1 MDQLL
6 AAGFAPN
13 AEPSART
20 QPARPQIVKKRTR
33 GSGQGLPLSQLF
45 WQLPRWGTVASWED
59 GRGFGFIQCGGSNTL
74 FFHVKAEIVG
84 VSSAHQR
91 IRVGEPVVFI
101 IGEDPRKP
109 GNLRAVC
116 WARVSGCHWD
126 GATPP
131 SSQTSLEQLRSKA
144 LASLPM
150 ETLWAMLQAD
160 WYAHQ
165 WPADK
170 EIRKL
175 ADPLLIHAW
184 CSKAASM
191 SVQELTDDPMRIQQM
206 QKCYDFW
213 DALSMGYVLQTL
225 APQQLAAVFA
235 SPGAW
240 MPSASAQHRSKLVQW
255 YLLRTKGRIGDD
267 WKQWFSGRDA
277 REAEAAGFWLDQGLT
292 PTGDIRQWIQQLI
305 IRKLLP
311 PDRVEQ
317 WVQDDSTQ
325 AVQLFEYLPAPLQQR
340 FLARWQQ
347 HASELAAVLN
357 NVNPGLIEP
366 FFLQGVLPLG
376 LEAREI
382 LTLYAPSSAWMHS
395 VSDQHR
401 SKLMQWYLLH
411 TSGRIGDDWKQ
422 WFSGRDA
429 QEAEAA
435 GLWLD
440 QGLAATDDIRQWM
453 QQLITSGLLPHSRVE
468 QWVQDDSTEAVQLF
482 EYLPELQQQRFL
494 ATWQQHPSTLA
505 AALSG
510 AKPSQPVLILL
521 RAALALDLETDGQ
534 TIWQVGVAQARKAW
548 LLFDQKTSGAGD
560 LGSALAQL
568 EERIRASVLSVG
580 HNIVAWDWPILS
592 QHISLSRPP
601 VFWDTLLV
609 QYLLEPQALSHALG
623 GSHQADED
631 ALAAAQLFEQ
641 QFKRVPPSF
650 AASLLMGEFKDT
662 QALLE
667 AVIDAL
673 GNGEPSYA
681 RAMPDW
687 MQGLDS
693 GGAVLVLPE
702 RLLRAL
708 DWVPGISVVSAH
720 PHEDLPTQWLQVDAD
735 ALAAALAQHD
745 THEGDFG
752 LASQTL
758 LLAVAR
764 RAEEQGIALRRNM
777 VAPWLLENNARL
789 KTALEQACRPPV
801 PGALALRVAPLP
813 RDIAPLLAAGP
824 QAFAFAGFSAEV
836 LVLDHQGLAQWPA
849 DWNALPSGQ
858 HPPALLRG
866 RSSTGEVLWL
876 QADRV
881 ASVLGERGGWQ
892 SFRTAVL
899 PKGRVLEPLAA
910 KAVVQRPVLA
920 TRRLPVLYPG
930 AQDQADYWIEVI
942 RTFRE
947 VADRRGEKA
956 VPILLVS
963 STRSAELV
971 TMLRWALAE
980 MGWGEVSADHHSL
993 REYLLRA
1000 ARYNFAVVDTLAR
1013 WPEWQARA
1021 LSTGVALL
1029 PVVEALPLEQ
1039 WYAAAD
1045 TQWAQPS
1052 ECDADEAAGVNDD
1065 VAPLDALETD
1075 PQKVEGDGSG
1085 EGDDELAQDVVETV
1099 PLAEATAGA
1108 TVDAAGEVAAISTG
1122 SLLERLPR
1130 LAEQFLHAWLVDTG
1144 LADSPLPAVLVD
1156 ARAAGGGKSLEA
1168 WAEQLPLH
1176 GQALSAPELECL
1188 KVAFDKLHVQ
1198 REEAPSDYVSMEQFL
1213 VQNWQPKGDGSSDP
1227 VRGFKDSQQPAMQA
1241 ICNRQSDVICA
1252 LPTGEGKSVLF
1263 QVPALCR
1270 GLRNRRLTL
1279 VISPLKALMHDQVDG
1294 LRKLGFADSAD
1305 YLSSDRPAHEI
1316 AEVMQGVLDHRI
1328 VLLYVAPERFR
1339 SDPFIQVLRKRLE
1352 SDGGLEY
1359 AVVDEAHCV
1368 NQWGHEFRPDYFYAL
1383 QWLLRNTRRDRN
1395 DVPAPFVLLSATIT
1409 ASDKKA
1415 LQSILQ
1421 TGSQAGK
1428 PALPLVVLPVVF
1440 EHPLRAHIQV
1450 QTHSMRGMMSDSQA
1464 FEQVLDERLPAIVG
1478 AIRQAQN
1485 NRQKTGQRSAVIVFV
1500 ARRDHA
1506 EKVAQ
1511 KLTQLCA
1518 CPVECFHAGLDAL
1531 ARSEVYQSFRNGNL
1545 DVLVATK
1552 AFGMGMD
1559 IPDIHWAIHLSPP
1572 AFLEDYL
1579 QEVGR
1584 IGRGVLQRQKAQLKQ
1599 LSAGLLYSAAD
1610 FDGIRDQR
1618 AQGAVQL
1625 AFIKEQYKELTAQA
1639 RPLDGGW
1646 LALVPHEGFKPAAKP
1661 AMRRAHATKLRMAL
1675 YWMERAGSIELCG
1688 SVPNLL
1694 PVTVHFP
1701 TLQRIAKEDGALS
1714 VVARVILGMESIHQ
1728 AADRAGISHAA
1739 PSAGGQASQGMA
1751 GNWLARA
1758 LGLIGDMAGL
1768 MFGSSAPTR
1777 QAHQSAASPVN
1788 AASAAP
1794 GADAAGGNA
1803 LVNLSQIMLH
1813 CSFRTLSDVMAS
1825 LVDLEKR
1832 GGITLVQR
1840 YQFAVRALA
1849 SEPKPQIHRLFGAV
1863 EAASLELLR
1872 RLSVTGVNRFLPAD
1886 LLQGHMPALVDP
1898 AKTSLYQSAVQ
1909 WGVIQLVRASGIR
1922 VHQTSDSNQ
1931 KLEWEAVLAPSALP
1945 QAKARCKKLLA
1956 IAQTVFDMLAAKNQP
1971 QSSTDATA
1979 EADQNIVS
1987 LRELV
1992 DATRAGLRAGQRFR
2006 ESDLKK
2012 ALGLLSAMKLVS
2024 LAADLLPMSYVL
2036 HLDALNA
2043 PLDSHQSLWDELKE
2057 VNLLA
2062 KLRNDAMEVFAN
2074 LPTDAQSPF
2083 VEGYFA
2089 QADAKGL
2096 EDFIDTQL
2104 GNIDGGNDQGLS
2116 AFIQSKREQLRATEV
2131 GKFFERYKSQPNQW
2145 AALTHPYDQHLL
2157 VNAGPGA
2164 GKTSVLVGRILHLI
2178 REQNIQPSEII
2189 VLAFNRAVVFEIKK
2203 RLQSLFRSLGYAA
2216 YVKRLQV
2223 FTFHAFAMR
2232 SLVMFD
2238 EGRSQLPNR
2247 EDLLDFFAWR
2257 LEFDANFRQQVA
2269 GGCRSILV
2277 DEFQDV
2283 SHSIY
2288 QILLQLYQGSGS
2300 RAGVMVIGDDDQDIL
2315 RWYRKE
2321 RIANGKPELHEF
2333 AEKYFKD
2340 FERDFSGDGFAN
2352 LLLDKNFRSDDEI
2365 VKASQRLIE
2374 TFSKKNSQ
2382 FRRIKNS
2389 PLEAVRN
2396 ENKNTRCEKKDV
2408 CGQSWQQVVSQLVNI
2423 CREHIQQRWGS
2434 LAVLCRTNAEVA
2446 EAHRVLS
2453 NVFPGITTQGRS
2465 NLRVAEIRHVALW
2478 IDHLNAAREDQNL
2491 MLTDV
2496 LKKQLIAS
2504 FGKKFDIP
2512 ENRVPDQNDV
2522 HLEDL
2527 WELCCAE
2534 QPFPHLSDLI
2544 SFINDLQTDEL
2555 ERLLGASTNRS
2566 QMVVSTIHKVK
2577 GLEFD
2582 TVIIIPSA
2590 LEFGNQRAA
2599 QPSLE
2604 KDAAEE
2610 IRLFY
2615 VGMTRAKTRLFY
2627 FLGDREYAWGI
2638 FPPRYFQGR
2647 NKNESILVGSHE
2659 EVSLGWAMNVSV
2671 FNTDPEEC
2679 QAYIEKVVSVGDAI
2693 TLGGRGGGVFKEL
2706 WHRDANGQM
2715 HRIGYLAAKTV
2726 RGGPQSTLKVS
2737 AVVRFRADGD
2747 GSNTSLT
2754 KYAPSVQQRG
2764 WGYTVLVSGRLR

>member
-1 MDQLL
+1 MNRVNSNSSLSMGAEQQRSLSEQL
-6 AAGFAPN
+6 AKFVKTKPAVIQKK
-13 AEPSART
+13 PSNRT
-20 QPARPQIVKKRTR
+20 KLQSR
-33 GSGQGLPLSQLF
+33 GLDALF
-45 WQLPRWGTVASWED
+45 LELPRWGTVVSLGPAND
-59 GRGFGFIQCGGSNTL
+59 YGFLYEVVGSRKV
-74 FFHVKAEIVG
+74 FFHLNARQPPGPSRGSPISVGDKVLFAPGTDVRHSNKLCAVGWVLVQDLPWADPATVPNSQASLDALRRAALGKLSTLELIRLMKAEWFAELCG
-84 VSSAHQR
+84 DRNAPD
-91 IRVGEPVVFI
+91 GL
-101 IGEDPRKP
+101 EDS
-109 GNLRAVC
+109 LRDA
-116 WARVSGCHWD
+116 AFFERL
-126 GATPP
+126 
-131 SSQTSLEQLRSKA
+131 TSL
-144 LASLPM
+144 SL
-150 ETLWAMLQAD
+150 QD
-160 WYAHQ
+160 
-165 WPADK
+165 
-170 EIRKL
+170 L
-175 ADPLLIHAW
+175 ADLPTP
-184 CSKAASM
+184 AAGW
-191 SVQELTDDPMRIQQM
+191 MRH
-206 QKCYDFW
+206 K
-213 DALSMGYVLQTL
+213 
-225 APQQLAAVFA
+225 
-235 SPGAW
+235 GAQ
-240 MPSASAQHRSKLVQW
+240 QHRL
-255 YLLRTKGRIGDD
+255 
-267 WKQWFSGRDA
+267 
-277 REAEAAGFWLDQGLT
+277 
-292 PTGDIRQWIQQLI
+292 
-305 IRKLLP
+305 
-311 PDRVEQ
+311 
-317 WVQDDSTQ
+317 
-325 AVQLFEYLPAPLQQR
+325 
-340 FLARWQQ
+340 
-347 HASELAAVLN
+347 
-357 NVNPGLIEP
+357 
-366 FFLQGVLPLG
+366 
-376 LEAREI
+376 
-382 LTLYAPSSAWMHS
+382 
-395 VSDQHR
+395 
-401 SKLMQWYLLH
+401 KLMQWYLVRRN
-411 TSGRIGDDWKQ
+411 GAV
-422 WFSGRDA
+422 GRDWEPWFQA
-429 QEAEAA
+429 RESYEGGVAEFFIDRRMTPNEITGQWMEKLIARGGLDADKVWQWAESDTKAA
-435 GLWLD
+435 VRCFANLAEDRRQALRALWL
-440 QGLAATDDIRQWM
+440 R
-453 QQLITSGLLPHSRVE
+453 E
-468 QWVQDDSTEAVQLF
+468 
-482 EYLPELQQQRFL
+482 PELLLGAL
-494 ATWQQHPSTLA
+494 ADDP
-505 AALSG
+505 AL
-510 AKPSQPVLILL
+510 PVQPLMLESV
-521 RAALALDLETDGQ
+521 LALDLESDGQ
-534 TIWQVGVAQARKAW
+534 SIWELGCARAGQASM
-548 LLFDQKTSGAGD
+548 LFANGPETELPA
-560 LGSALAQL
+560 ALAVLQAQL
-568 EERIRASVLSVG
+568 HGVPLVVG

-592 QHISLSRPP
+592 QHISLSHPP

-623 GSHQADED
+623 GSHHADED

-641 QFKRVPPSF
+641 QFKRVPTSF
-650 AASLLMGEFKDT
+650 AASLLTGEFKDT

-702 RLLRAL
+702 RLLHAL
-708 DWVPGISVVSAH
+708 DWVPGISVVPAH
-720 PHEDLPTQWLQVDAD
+720 PQEDLPTQWLQVDAD
-735 ALAAALAQHD
+735 ALAAALAQRD
-745 THEGDFG
+745 THEGDLG
-752 LASQTL
+752 QASQAL
-758 LLAVAR
+758 LLAVVR

-801 PGALALRVAPLP
+801 PGALAMRVAPLP
-813 RDIAPLLAAGP
+813 RDIVPLLAAGP

-849 DWNALPSGQ
+849 DWNALPSVQ
-858 HPPALLRG
+858 QPPALLRG
-866 RSSTGEVLWL
+866 SSSTGGALWL
-876 QADRV
+876 QADRA

-892 SFRTAVL
+892 SFSTAVL

-920 TRRLPVLYPG
+920 TRRVPVLYPG

-1000 ARYNFAVVDTLAR
+1000 ARYNFAVVDTLER
-1013 WPEWQARA
+1013 WPQWQARA
-1021 LSTGVALL
+1021 LSTGLTLL

-1052 ECDADEAAGVNDD
+1052 ELDTDEAAGVNDD
-1065 VAPLDALETD
+1065 VEPLDALETD
-1075 PQKVEGDGSG
+1075 PQEAEGDVSG
-1085 EGDDELAQDVVETV
+1085 DGDDGLAQDAVETV
-1099 PLAEATAGA
+1099 PLAGA
-1108 TVDAAGEVAAISTG
+1108 TTDAAADAAGEVAIISTG

-1130 LAEQFLHAWLVDTG
+1130 LLEQFLHAWLVDAG
-1144 LADSPLPAVLVD
+1144 LADSPRPAVLVD
-1156 ARAAGGGKSLEA
+1156 TRATGVGKSLEA

-1176 GQALSAPELECL
+1176 GQALSAPELERL
-1188 KVAFDKLHVQ
+1188 NVAFDKLHIQ
-1198 REEAPSDYVSMEQFL
+1198 REEAPSDYASMEQFL
-1213 VQNWQPKGDGSSDP
+1213 VQNWQPKGDGSSDS

-1294 LRKLGFADSAD
+1294 LRKLGFAESAD

-1383 QWLLRNTRRDRN
+1383 QWLLRNTRWGQSGE
-1395 DVPAPFVLLSATIT
+1395 PTPFVLLSATIT
-1409 ASDKKA
+1409 ASDKNG

-1421 TGSQAGK
+1421 TGSQAGM

-1440 EHPLRAHIQV
+1440 QHPLRAHIQV
-1450 QTHSMRGMMSDSQA
+1450 QPYPMRGMMSDSQA
-1464 FEQVLDERLPAIVG
+1464 FEQVLDERLPAIVS

-1511 KLTQLCA
+1511 KLTQLCP

-1531 ARSEVYQSFRNGNL
+1531 ARTEVYQSFRNGSL

-1584 IGRGVLQRQKAQLKQ
+1584 MGRGVQQRQKAQLQQ
-1599 LSAGLLYSAAD
+1599 LNAGLLYSAAD
-1610 FDGIRDQR
+1610 FEGIRAQR

-1625 AFIKEQYKELTAQA
+1625 AFIKEQYKVLTALA

-1675 YWMERAGSIELCG
+1675 YWMERAGCIELCG

-1714 VVARVILGMESIHQ
+1714 VVARLISGMESIQQ

-1777 QAHQSAASPVN
+1777 RAHQSAASPVN
-1788 AASAAP
+1788 AASAEP
-1794 GADAAGGNA
+1794 GVDAAGGNA

-1832 GGITLVQR
+1832 GGITVVQR

-1863 EAASLELLR
+1863 EVASLELLR

-1898 AKTSLYQSAVQ
+1898 AKTSLYQTAVQ

-1931 KLEWEAVLAPSALP
+1931 KLEWEAVLVPSALP
-1945 QAKARCKKLLA
+1945 QAKARSKKLLA
-1956 IAQTVFDMLAAKNQP
+1956 IAQTVFDMLAAKSQP

-2178 REQNIQPSEII
+2178 REQNTQPSEII

-2434 LAVLCRTNAEVA
+2434 LAVLCRTNGEVA
-2446 EAHRVLS
+2446 ETHRVLS

-2465 NLRVAEIRHVALW
+2465 NLRVAEMRHVALW
-2478 IDHLNAAREDQNL
+2478 VDHLNAAREDQNL
-2491 MLTDV
+2491 MLADV
-2496 LKKQLIAS
+2496 LQKELIAS
-2504 FGKKFDIP
+2504 FRQKFDIP
-2512 ENRVPDQNDV
+2512 ENRFPDQNDV

-2534 QPFPHLSDLI
+2534 QPFAHLSDLI

-2555 ERLLGASTNRS
+2555 ERLLGTDKNRS

-2582 TVIIIPSA
+2582 TVILLPSTVK
-2590 LEFGNQRAA
+2590 FGDQRAT
-2599 QPSLE
+2599 QQDIE

-2615 VGMTRAKTRLFY
+2615 VGITRAKTRLFY

-2638 FPPRYFQGR
+2638 FPPRYFQGQ
-2647 NKNESILVGSHE
+2647 NQDGSILVGSHK

-2679 QAYIEKVVSVGDAI
+2679 QAYIEKEVSVGDPI
-2693 TLGGRGGGVFKEL
+2693 TLGGRGGGAFKEL
-2706 WHRDANGQM
+2706 WHCDANGQK
-2715 HRIGYLAAKTV
+2715 HQIGYLAARAV
-2726 RGGPQSTLKVS
+2726 RGGPQSSLKVS
-2737 AVVRFRADGD
+2737 AVVRFRADVDANGVPLA
-2747 GSNTSLT
+2747 TQAL
-2754 KYAPSVQQRG
+2754 SVQRRG
-2764 WGYTVLVSGRLR
+2764 WGYAVLVSGRLR

>member
-13 AEPSART
+13 AAPSPST
-20 QPARPQIVKKRTR
+20 QPARSQIVKKRTR
-33 GSGQGLPLSQLF
+33 GGGQGLPPSPLF

-59 GRGFGFIQCGGSNTL
+59 NRGFGFIEYGRAKTL

-84 VSSAHQR
+84 VSSAHQQV
-91 IRVGEPVVFI
+91 RVGEPVVFI

-109 GNLRAVC
+109 GDLRAAR

-126 GATPP
+126 GAPLP
-131 SSQTSLEQLRSKA
+131 NSQTSWDNLRSNA
-144 LASLPM
+144 LALLPM

-160 WYAHQ
+160 WYG
-165 WPADK
+165 PAGK
-170 EIRKL
+170 VMRKL
-175 ADPLLIHAW
+175 EDPLLIQAW
-184 CSKAASM
+184 CSEAASM
-191 SVQELTDDPMRIQQM
+191 GVKELTDDPMRIQQM
-206 QKCYDFW
+206 QKYYDFGE
-213 DALSMGYVLQTL
+213 ARSMGHVLQTL
-225 APQQLAAVFA
+225 SPPQLAAVFG
-235 SPGAW
+235 SPGTW
-240 MPSASAQHRSKLVQW
+240 MLSAGAQHRSKLVQW
-255 YLLRTKGRIGDD
+255 YLLHTKGRIEDG
-267 WKQWFSGRDA
+267 WKQWFSGRDGQ
-277 REAEAAGFWLDQGLT
+277 EAEAACFWLDQGL
-292 PTGDIRQWIQQLI
+292 PATGDIRQWIQQLI
-305 IRKLLP
+305 LRKLLKP
-311 PDRVEQ
+311 GRVEQ

-325 AVQLFEYLPAPLQQR
+325 AVQLFEYLPEPLQRR
-340 FLARWQQ
+340 FLAMWQQ
-347 HASELAAVLN
+347 HPSELAAVLN
-357 NVNPGLIEP
+357 NINPGRIEP
-366 FFLQGVLPLG
+366 FFLEGVLPLG
-376 LEAREI
+376 LEAREL
-382 LTLYAPSSAWMHS
+382 LTLYAPNSAWMRS
-395 VSDQHR
+395 VSAQHR
-401 SKLMQWYLLH
+401 SKLLQWYLLH

-440 QGLAATDDIRQWM
+440 QGMAPTDDIRLWM
-453 QQLITSGLLPHSRVE
+453 QQLIARGLLPHSRVE

-494 ATWQQHPSTLA
+494 ASWQQHPSTLA
-505 AALSG
+505 AALIG
-510 AKPSQPVLILL
+510 TKPPQAALLLL

-534 TIWQVGVAQARKAW
+534 TIWQVGVAQGKKAW
-548 LLFDQKTSGAGD
+548 LLFDKKTSGAGD
-560 LGSALAQL
+560 LGSAMAQL
-568 EERIRASVLSVG
+568 EERIRASVLLVG

-592 QHISLSRPP
+592 QHMSLPHGP

-623 GSHQADED
+623 GSHRADED
-631 ALAAAQLFEQ
+631 SLVAVQLFER
-641 QFKRVPPSF
+641 QFKRFPPSL
-650 AASLLMGEFKDT
+650 AASLLTREFKDT
-662 QALLE
+662 QALLQ

-673 GNGEPSYA
+673 GSGEPSYA

-720 PHEDLPTQWLQVDAD
+720 PQEGLHTQWLQVDAD

-752 LASQTL
+752 QASGTL

-789 KTALEQACRPPV
+789 KMALEQACRPPV
-801 PGALALRVAPLP
+801 LGALALRVAPLP

-824 QAFAFAGFSAEV
+824 QAFAFAGFSSEV
-836 LVLDHQGLAQWPA
+836 VVLDHQGLVQWPA

-858 HPPALLRG
+858 YSPALVCG
-866 RSSTGEVLWL
+866 RNSTGEVLWL
-876 QADRV
+876 QADRA
-881 ASVLGERGGWQ
+881 ASLLDQRGGWQ
-892 SFRTAVL
+892 SFRSAVL
-899 PKGRVLEPLAA
+899 PKARVLAPLAA
-910 KAVVQRPVLA
+910 KAVVRRPVLA
-920 TRRLPVLYPG
+920 TRRVPVLHPG
-930 AQDQADYWIEVI
+930 AQDQPDYWIEVI
-942 RTFRE
+942 RTLRE

-963 STRSAELV
+963 STRSAKLV
-971 TMLRWALAE
+971 AMLRSALAQIR
-980 MGWGEVSADHHSL
+980 WGEDRADHLSL
-993 REYLLRA
+993 REYLLHA
-1000 ARYNFAVVDTLAR
+1000 ARDNFAVVDALAR
-1013 WPEWQARA
+1013 WPEWQAQA
-1021 LSTGVALL
+1021 LSTGVVLL

-1045 TQWAQPS
+1045 TQWARPS
-1052 ECDADEAAGVNDD
+1052 ECDAEDADNVNDD

-1075 PQKVEGDGSG
+1075 PQEVEWDGPG
-1085 EGDDELAQDVVETV
+1085 EGDEELAQDAVETV
-1099 PLAEATAGA
+1099 PLAEATAGVA
-1108 TVDAAGEVAAISTG
+1108 AAAAGEVAAISTG
-1122 SLLERLPR
+1122 KLLERLPG
-1130 LAEQFLHAWLVDTG
+1130 LAAQFLHAWLVDTG

-1156 ARAAGGGKSLEA
+1156 ARAAGVGKSLEA

-1176 GQALSAPELECL
+1176 GQALSAPDLEGL
-1188 KVAFDKLHVQ
+1188 NVAFDKLRVT
-1198 REEAPSDYVSMEQFL
+1198 REQAPSDYASMEQFL
-1213 VQNWQPKGDGSSDP
+1213 VQNWQPRCDSSSDP
-1227 VRGFKDSQQPAMQA
+1227 VQGFKESQKPAMQA
-1241 ICNRQSDVICA
+1241 ICNRQSDVLCA

-1279 VISPLKALMHDQVDG
+1279 VLSPLKALMHDQLEG
-1294 LRKLGFADSAD
+1294 LRHLGFAESAD
-1305 YLSSDRPAHEI
+1305 YLSGDRPAHEI

-1339 SDPFIQVLRKRLE
+1339 SATFLQVLRKRLE
-1352 SDGGLEY
+1352 ADGGLEY

-1383 QWLLRNTRRDRN
+1383 QWLLRNTRYG
-1395 DVPAPFVLLSATIT
+1395 PSGEPTPFVLLSATFT
-1409 ASDKKA
+1409 ASDKKG

-1421 TGSQAGK
+1421 TGSGAAQ
-1428 PALPLVVLPVVF
+1428 PALPLVALPVVF
-1440 EHPLRAHIQV
+1440 QHPLRAHIQV
-1450 QTHSMRGMMSDSQA
+1450 QPHSMRGMMTDRQA
-1464 FEQVLDERLPAIVG
+1464 FEQVLSERLPTIVG
-1478 AIRQAQN
+1478 AIKQAQN

-1500 ARRDHA
+1500 SRRDHA

-1511 KLTQLCA
+1511 ELMQWCA
-1518 CPVECFHAGLDAL
+1518 CPVEYFHAGLDAL
-1531 ARSEVYQSFRNGNL
+1531 ARAEVYQSFRNGGL

-1584 IGRGVLQRQKAQLKQ
+1584 MGRGVQQRQKAQLAQ

-1610 FDGIRDQR
+1610 FDGIRTQR
-1618 AQGAVQL
+1618 AEGAVQL
-1625 AFIKEQYKELTAQA
+1625 SFIKEQYKELTAQA

-1661 AMRRAHATKLRMAL
+1661 AMRRAHATKLRMAF
-1675 YWMERAGSIELCG
+1675 YWMERAGCIELCG

-1714 VVARVILGMESIHQ
+1714 VLARLISGMESIQQ
-1728 AADRAGISHAA
+1728 AVERAGISHAA
-1739 PSAGGQASQGMA
+1739 PSAGGQASLGMA

-1768 MFGSSAPTR
+1768 ILGSSAPTR
-1777 QAHQSAASPVN
+1777 QAHQSAALPVN
-1788 AASAAP
+1788 AALAAP
-1794 GADAAGGNA
+1794 SADAAGGNA

-1813 CSFRTLSDVMAS
+1813 CSFKTLSDVMAS

-1849 SEPKPQIHRLFGAV
+1849 SEPQLQIQRLFGVV
-1863 EAASLELLR
+1863 EAASEELLN
-1872 RLSVTGVNRFLPAD
+1872 RLSVTGVHQFGPAD
-1886 LLQGHMPALVDP
+1886 LLQGHMPVLAHP
-1898 AKTSLYQSAVQ
+1898 SKTSLYQTAVQ
-1909 WGVIQLVRASGIR
+1909 WGVIQLVRASGVR
-1922 VHQTSDSNQ
+1922 VHQKADNGQ
-1931 KLEWEAVLAPSALP
+1931 KLKWEAVLAPSALR
-1945 QAKARCKKLLA
+1945 QANARSKKLLA
-1956 IAQTVFDMLAAKNQP
+1956 IAQTVFVMLAAKKQP
-1971 QSSTDATA
+1971 QSSTDVAA
-1979 EADQNIVS
+1979 AAGQNTVS

-1992 DATRAGLRAGQRFR
+1992 DAMRAGLRAGQRFR

-2024 LAADLLPMSYVL
+2024 LAADLLPMSYLL
-2036 HLDALNA
+2036 HLDTLNA
-2043 PLDSHQSLWDELKE
+2043 PLDTHQNLWDELKQ

-2074 LPTDAQSPF
+2074 LPIDAQSPF

-2104 GNIDGGNDQGLS
+2104 GSIDVGNDQDLS

-2145 AALTHPYDQHLL
+2145 AALTHPYDKHLL

-2178 REQNIQPSEII
+2178 REQNIQPSEIV

-2203 RLQSLFRSLGYAA
+2203 RLQSLFLSLGYAA

-2238 EGRSQLPNR
+2238 GGQSQLPNR
-2247 EDLLDFFAWR
+2247 EDLLNFFARR
-2257 LEFDANFRQQVA
+2257 LGSDAAFRQQVA

-2315 RWYRKE
+2315 RWQRRKQVVLGQ
-2321 RIANGKPELHEF
+2321 AGGHEF
-2333 AEKYFKD
+2333 AEKYF
-2340 FERDFSGDGFAN
+2340 EG
-2352 LLLDKNFRSDDEI
+2352 
-2365 VKASQRLIE
+2365 
-2374 TFSKKNSQ
+2374 
-2382 FRRIKNS
+2382 RI
-2389 PLEAVRN
+2389 
-2396 ENKNTRCEKKDV
+2396 
-2408 CGQSWQQVVSQLVNI
+2408 
-2423 CREHIQQRWGS
+2423 
-2434 LAVLCRTNAEVA
+2434 
-2446 EAHRVLS
+2446 
-2453 NVFPGITTQGRS
+2453 
-2465 NLRVAEIRHVALW
+2465 
-2478 IDHLNAAREDQNL
+2478 
-2491 MLTDV
+2491 
-2496 LKKQLIAS
+2496 
-2504 FGKKFDIP
+2504 
-2512 ENRVPDQNDV
+2512 
-2522 HLEDL
+2522 
-2527 WELCCAE
+2527 
-2534 QPFPHLSDLI
+2534 
-2544 SFINDLQTDEL
+2544 
-2555 ERLLGASTNRS
+2555 
-2566 QMVVSTIHKVK
+2566 QM
-2577 GLEFD
+2577 
-2582 TVIIIPSA
+2582 
-2590 LEFGNQRAA
+2590 
-2599 QPSLE
+2599 
-2604 KDAAEE
+2604 
-2610 IRLFY
+2610 
-2615 VGMTRAKTRLFY
+2615 
-2627 FLGDREYAWGI
+2627 
-2638 FPPRYFQGR
+2638 
-2647 NKNESILVGSHE
+2647 
-2659 EVSLGWAMNVSV
+2659 
-2671 FNTDPEEC
+2671 
-2679 QAYIEKVVSVGDAI
+2679 
-2693 TLGGRGGGVFKEL
+2693 
-2706 WHRDANGQM
+2706 
-2715 HRIGYLAAKTV
+2715 
-2726 RGGPQSTLKVS
+2726 
-2737 AVVRFRADGD
+2737 
-2747 GSNTSLT
+2747 
-2754 KYAPSVQQRG
+2754 
-2764 WGYTVLVSGRLR
+2764 

>member
-6 AAGFAPN
+6 AAGFARN

-20 QPARPQIVKKRTR
+20 QPARPQIEKKRPR

-59 GRGFGFIQCGGSNTL
+59 GRGFGFIQCGRSNTL
-74 FFHVKAEIVG
+74 FFHVTAEIVG

-213 DALSMGYVLQTL
+213 DALSMGYVLQAL
-225 APQQLAAVFA
+225 APQQLASVFG
-235 SPGAW
+235 SPGTW
-240 MPSASAQHRSKLVQW
+240 MPSASAQHRSKLMQW
-255 YLLRTKGRIGDD
+255 HLLRTKGRIGDD

-277 REAEAAGFWLDQGLT
+277 HEAETAGFWLDQGL
-292 PTGDIRQWIQQLI
+292 PATGDIRQWMQQLI
-305 IRKLLP
+305 ARGLLP
-311 PDRVEQ
+311 HSRVEQ

-623 GSHQADED
+623 GSHRADED
-631 ALAAAQLFEQ
+631 ALVAAQVFEQ
-641 QFKRVPPSF
+641 QFKRCSPSF

-667 AVIDAL
+667 AMIDAL
-673 GNGEPSYA
+673 GNGESSYA

-720 PHEDLPTQWLQVDAD
+720 PQEDLHTQWLQVDAD

-777 VAPWLLENNARL
+777 MAPWLLENNARL

-801 PGALALRVAPLP
+801 SGALALRVAPLP

-824 QAFAFAGFSAEV
+824 RAFAFAGFSAEV

-866 RSSTGEVLWL
+866 RSSSGEVLWL
-876 QADRV
+876 QADRA
-881 ASVLGERGGWQ
+881 ASLLDARGGWQ
-892 SFRTAVL
+892 SFRSAVL
-899 PKGRVLEPLAA
+899 PKGRVLAPLAA
-910 KAVVQRPVLA
+910 KAVVRRPVLA
-920 TRRLPVLYPG
+920 TRRVPVLHPG

-942 RTFRE
+942 RTLRE
-947 VADRRGEKA
+947 VADRRGEKG

-963 STRSAELV
+963 STRSTKLV
-971 TMLRWALAE
+971 AMLRSALAQI
-980 MGWGEVSADHHSL
+980 GWGEDRADHHSL

-1000 ARYNFAVVDTLAR
+1000 EHYNFAVVDTLAR
-1013 WPEWQARA
+1013 WPEWQVRA

-1039 WYAAAD
+1039 WFAAAD

-1052 ECDADEAAGVNDD
+1052 ECDAEDADNVNDD

-1075 PQKVEGDGSG
+1075 PQEVEGDGSG
-1085 EGDDELAQDVVETV
+1085 EGDDQLAQDAVETM

-1108 TVDAAGEVAAISTG
+1108 AADEADEVAAISTG
-1122 SLLERLPR
+1122 SLLEQLPR

-1144 LADSPLPAVLVD
+1144 LADSPCPAVLVD
-1156 ARAAGGGKSLEA
+1156 ARAAGVGKSLEV

-1188 KVAFDKLHVQ
+1188 KVAFDKLHVA
-1198 REEAPSDYVSMEQFL
+1198 RDEAPSDYASMEQFL
-1213 VQNWQPKGDGSSDP
+1213 VQNWQPRGDSSSDP
-1227 VRGFKDSQQPAMQA
+1227 VVGFKESQKPAMQA
-1241 ICNRQSDVICA
+1241 ICNRKNDVLCA

-1294 LRKLGFADSAD
+1294 LRKLGFAESAD
-1305 YLSSDRPAHEI
+1305 YLSSDRPWHEI

-1339 SDPFIQVLRKRLE
+1339 SDLFLQVLRKRLA

-1383 QWLLRNTRRDRN
+1383 QWLLRHTRWGQSGE
-1395 DVPAPFVLLSATIT
+1395 PTPFVLLSATIT

-1421 TGSQAGK
+1421 IGSQAGK
-1428 PALPLVVLPVVF
+1428 PALPLVVLPAVF

-1450 QTHSMRGMMSDSQA
+1450 QPQSMRGMMSDRQV
-1464 FEQVLDERLPAIVG
+1464 FEQVLEERLPAIVS

-1500 ARRDHA
+1500 SRRDHA

-1511 KLTQLCA
+1511 ILMQLCA
-1518 CPVECFHAGLDAL
+1518 CPVDCFHAGLDAL
-1531 ARSEVYQSFRNGNL
+1531 ARSEVYQSFRNGSL

-1584 IGRGVLQRQKAQLKQ
+1584 IGRGVKQRHKAQLTQ
-1599 LSAGLLYSAAD
+1599 LNAGLLYSAAD
-1610 FDGIRDQR
+1610 FDGMRAQR
-1618 AQGAVQL
+1618 AQGALQL

-1675 YWMERAGSIELCG
+1675 YWMERAGCIELCG

-1701 TLQRIAKEDGALS
+1701 TLERVAKEDGALS
-1714 VVARVILGMESIHQ
+1714 VVARVILDMETIQ
-1728 AADRAGISHAA
+1728 EAADRAGISNAA
-1739 PSAGGQASQGMA
+1739 PSAGRVSQDLG
-1751 GNWLARA
+1751 GRWLARA
-1758 LGLIGDMAGL
+1758 LGLIGDIAGIL
-1768 MFGSSAPTR
+1768 FGRSAPTN
-1777 QAHQSAASPVN
+1777 QALQSATPVN

-1794 GADAAGGNA
+1794 GADSADGNA

-1832 GGITLVQR
+1832 GGITLEQT

-1849 SEPKPQIHRLFGAV
+1849 SEPKMQIQRLFGVV
-1863 EAASLELLR
+1863 EAASQELLR
-1872 RLSVTGVNRFLPAD
+1872 RLSVTGVTRFVAAD
-1886 LLQGHMPALVDP
+1886 LLQGQMSAPVDP
-1898 AKTSLYQSAVQ
+1898 LKTSLYQTAVQ
-1909 WGVIQLVRASGIR
+1909 WGVLQVVRASGVR
-1922 VHQTSDSNQ
+1922 VHQTSNSNQ
-1931 KLEWEAVLAPSALP
+1931 KLEWEAVLVPSALP
-1945 QAKARCKKLLA
+1945 HAKARCKKLLV
-1956 IAQTVFDMLAAKNQP
+1956 IAQTVFGMLASKHQP
-1971 QSSTDATA
+1971 QNTTVATA
-1979 EADQNIVS
+1979 AAVQNTVS

-2006 ESDLKK
+2006 ESDLRK

-2036 HLDALNA
+2036 HLDTLNA
-2043 PLDSHQSLWDELKE
+2043 PLDTHQNLWDELKQ

-2116 AFIQSKREQLRATEV
+2116 AFIQTKREQLRATEV

-2232 SLVMFD
+2232 CLVMFGGD
-2238 EGRSQLPNR
+2238 RNQLPNQQN
-2247 EDLLDFFAWR
+2247 LLDVFASR
-2257 LEFDANFRQQVA
+2257 LAADATFRQQVA

-2288 QILLQLYQGSGS
+2288 QILQQLYQGTDS

-2315 RWYRKE
+2315 RWQRKQQVV
-2321 RIANGKPELHEF
+2321 IGSAGQHEF

-2352 LLLDKNFRSDDEI
+2352 LLLDKNFRSEERI
-2365 VKASQRLIE
+2365 VEDSQNRIE
-2374 TFSKKNSQ
+2374 KFAQGNAH
-2382 FRRIKNS
+2382 FRRIKAS
-2389 PLEAVRN
+2389 KFEAVRRN
-2396 ENKNTRCEKKDV
+2396 SQQTQCEKIDV
-2408 CGQSWQQVVSQLVNI
+2408 RGQNWQQVASQLVNI
-2423 CREHIQQRWGS
+2423 CSTHVQQVWGT

-2446 EAHRVLS
+2446 EAHRLLS
-2453 NVFPGITTQGRS
+2453 GTVPGLKTQGGE
-2465 NLRVAEIRHVALW
+2465 NYRVAEMRHIALW
-2478 IDHLNAAREDQNL
+2478 VDHLNAERQIQNQ

-2496 LKKQLIAS
+2496 LQKELLTS
-2504 FGKKFDIP
+2504 FRKNIDIP
-2512 ENRVPDQNDV
+2512 ENRADGENDV
-2522 HLEDL
+2522 CLEDL

-2534 QPFPHLSDLI
+2534 QPFAHLSDLI

-2555 ERLLGASTNRS
+2555 ERLLGTDKNRS

-2582 TVIIIPSA
+2582 TVILLPSA
-2590 LEFGNQRAA
+2590 VKFGDQRAT
-2599 QPSLE
+2599 QQDIE

-2615 VGMTRAKTRLFY
+2615 VGITRAKTRLFY
-2627 FLGDREYAWGI
+2627 FLGDREYAWGM
-2638 FPPRYFQGR
+2638 FPPRYFQGQ
-2647 NKNESILVGSHE
+2647 NQDGSILVGSHK

-2679 QAYIEKVVSVGDAI
+2679 QAYIEKEVSVGDPI

-2715 HRIGYLAAKTV
+2715 HRIGYLAANAE
-2726 RGGPQSTLKVS
+2726 RGGPQSSLKVS

-2747 GSNTSLT
+2747 GSNASLT